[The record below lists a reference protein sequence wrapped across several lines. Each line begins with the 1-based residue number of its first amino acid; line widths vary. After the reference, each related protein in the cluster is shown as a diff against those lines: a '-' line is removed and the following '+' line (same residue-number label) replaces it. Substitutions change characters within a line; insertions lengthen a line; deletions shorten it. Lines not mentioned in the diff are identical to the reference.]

1 MTNQTSPASE
11 FSQGE
16 VDEFMEQ
23 TYKHLKDVLKESK
36 EIAKLDEEAIEDFYE
51 AMKVFERERALIQA
65 FAMIPQQE
73 LQNAID
79 EGDAVKVKEIV
90 QQAEQRAGVD
100 DMLDNMEYLQEIKA
114 DLQKI
119 EENTEE
125 AFKLLQRADNLIQDE
140 HEHDV
145 DLEESIQKFEGSYI
159 RQLTGTLNALSQAT
173 DWDEVEAND
182 GKWAAE

>member
-1 MTNQTSPASE
+1 MANQTSPASE

-16 VDEFMEQ
+16 VDEFMEE
-23 TYKHLKDVLKESK
+23 TYKHLKDVLKEAK
-36 EIAKLDEEAIEDFYE
+36 EISKLDEEAIEDFYE
-51 AMKVFERERALIQA
+51 AMEVFERERALIQA
-65 FAMIPQQE
+65 FAMINQNE
-73 LQNAID
+73 LQQAIE
-79 EGDAVKVKEIV
+79 EGNAVKVKEIV

-100 DMLDNMEYLQEIKA
+100 DMLGSMEYLQKIKS

-145 DLEESIQKFEGSYI
+145 DLEESIQKFEGSYV
-159 RQLTGTLNALSQAT
+159 RQLKGTLNALSQT
-173 DWDEVEAND
+173 TQWDDVEAND